1 MPEKSKGTRKNPI
14 AKVNQSFT
22 QVRIDEDT
30 FAKGKIL
37 AAIYGESFNQLM
49 VEAIKNEIQKY
60 EAENGPLPKPVPK
73 TANSNKN

>member
-1 MPEKSKGTRKNPI
+1 MPEKSKRACKDPI

-22 QVRIDEDT
+22 QVRIDEET

-37 AAIYGESFNQLM
+37 AAIYGESFNHLM

-60 EAENGPLPKPVPK
+60 EVENGPLPKPVAK
-73 TANSNKN
+73 A